1 MGIRQSALEDLGM
14 TASLPDA
21 SFWQGRRVLVTGHT
35 GFKGAWLWLVLQR
48 LGAKTC
54 GLSLPPE
61 SSPNLFDAA
70 ELHRTGESHHI
81 DINDR
86 EAVARVLRQFQ
97 PEIVLH
103 LAAQALVR
111 RSHREPVQTFS
122 TNVLG
127 TVHVLDAV
135 RECES
140 ARATVVV
147 TTDKVYRN
155 KEEGIAFRE
164 DDAFGGHD
172 PYSASKAAAEIVVES
187 YRQSFFSAAEKG
199 LASARAGNV
208 IGGGDWSEDRI
219 IPDAMRAWLG
229 VKPLQVRY
237 PEAIRPWQHVLE
249 PVCAYLRLA
258 EKIHGDP
265 SVSSSFNFGPD
276 PSDMATVREVVEA
289 ARLSFGAGDIEWGVR
304 PDSLH
309 EATKLSLD
317 NTKAKT
323 ELGVAPVWGLRQAV
337 ERTVSWYRRE
347 ADGQSARVLCE
358 QDIDAFLPAV

>member
-1 MGIRQSALEDLGM
+1 MENLEV

-21 SFWQGRRVLVTGHT
+21 AFWRGKRVLVTGHT

-54 GLSLPPE
+54 GLSLRPE
-61 SSPNLFDAA
+61 SSPNLFDLA
-70 ELHRTGESHHI
+70 EIAGSGESHYT
-81 DINDR
+81 DIGDR
-86 EAVARVLRQFQ
+86 RSVVGVMSQFE

-127 TVHVLDAV
+127 TVHVLDAACA
-135 RECES
+135 CES
-140 ARATVVV
+140 VKATVVV

-229 VKPLQVRY
+229 ARPLQVRY

-258 EKIHGDP
+258 QRIHSNP
-265 SVSSSFNFGPD
+265 SASGSFNFGPD
-276 PSDMATVREVVEA
+276 PSDMASVRQVVEA
-289 ARLSFGAGDIEWGVR
+289 ARLSFGSGDIEWGVR
-304 PDSLH
+304 PDNLH
-309 EATKLSLD
+309 EATTLSLD
-317 NTKAKT
+317 NAKAKT
-323 ELGVAPVWGLRQAV
+323 ELGVAPVWGLREAV
-337 ERTVSWYRRE
+337 ERTVSWYRRQ
-347 ADGQSARVLCE
+347 ADGQSARLLCE
-358 QDIDAFLPAV
+358 QDIEAFLQAA

>member
-1 MGIRQSALEDLGM
+1 VENLEV

-21 SFWQGRRVLVTGHT
+21 AFWRGKRVLVTGHT

-48 LGAKTC
+48 LGARTC
-54 GLSLPPE
+54 GLALPPE
-61 SSPNLFDAA
+61 SRPNLFDSA
-70 ELHRTGESHHI
+70 EIGRTGESHSV

-86 EAVARVLRQFQ
+86 EAVAHIVSQFR

-127 TVHVLDAV
+127 TVHVLDTV

-164 DDAFGGHD
+164 EDAFGGHD

-229 VKPLQVRY
+229 ARPLQVRY

-265 SVSSSFNFGPD
+265 SASGSFNFGPD
-276 PSDMATVREVVEA
+276 PSDMASVRQVVEA
-289 ARLSFGAGDIEWGVR
+289 ARLSFGSGDIEWGVR
-304 PDSLH
+304 PDNLH
-309 EATKLSLD
+309 EATTLSLD

-323 ELGVAPVWGLRQAV
+323 ELGVAPVWGLREAV
-337 ERTVSWYRRE
+337 DRTVSWYRRQ
-347 ADGQSARVLCE
+347 ADGQSARSLCE
-358 QDIDAFLPAV
+358 EDIEAFFESV

>member
-1 MGIRQSALEDLGM
+1 M
-14 TASLPDA
+14 
-21 SFWQGRRVLVTGHT
+21 VTGHT

-54 GLSLPPE
+54 GLSLPPKG
-61 SSPNLFDAA
+61 SPSLFGSADIV
-70 ELHRTGESHHI
+70 RIGESHYV

-86 EAVARVLRQFQ
+86 EAVVGIVRQFR

-127 TVHVLDAV
+127 TVNVLDAA

-140 ARATVVV
+140 VRAMVVV

-164 DDAFGGHD
+164 EDAFGGHD

-229 VKPLQVRY
+229 AKPLQVRF
-237 PEAIRPWQHVLE
+237 PDAIRPWQHVLE

-265 SVSSSFNFGPD
+265 SASGSFNFGPD

-289 ARLSFGAGDIEWGVR
+289 ARLSFGSGDIEWGVR
-304 PDSLH
+304 PDNLH
-309 EATKLSLD
+309 EATTLSLD

-323 ELGVAPVWGLRQAV
+323 ELGVAPVWGLREAV
-337 ERTVSWYRRE
+337 DRTVSWYRRQ
-347 ADGQSARVLCE
+347 ADGQSARSLCE
-358 QDIDAFLPAV
+358 QDIEAFFESV

>member
-1 MGIRQSALEDLGM
+1 LEDLAVI
-14 TASLPDA
+14 ASLPDA
-21 SFWQGRRVLVTGHT
+21 AFWQGRRVLVTGHT
-35 GFKGAWLWLVLQR
+35 GFKGAWLWLILQR
-48 LGAKTC
+48 LGAKPC

-61 SSPNLFDAA
+61 SRPSLFDSA
-70 ELHRTGESHHI
+70 EISRTGESHYV

-86 EAVARVLRQFQ
+86 EAVIRVVRQFQ

-127 TVHVLDAV
+127 TVHVLDAA
-135 RECES
+135 RACES
-140 ARATVVV
+140 VKATVVV

-187 YRQSFFSAAEKG
+187 YLQSFFSPAGKG

-208 IGGGDWSEDRI
+208 IGGGDWSKDRI

-229 VKPLQVRY
+229 AKPLQVRY
-237 PEAIRPWQHVLE
+237 PEAIRPWQHVVE
-249 PVCAYLRLA
+249 PVYAYLQLA
-258 EKIHGDP
+258 EKIYGDP
-265 SVSSSFNFGPD
+265 SVSGSFNFGPD

-289 ARLSFGAGDIEWGVR
+289 ARLSFGTGGIEWGIR
-304 PDSLH
+304 SDNLH
-309 EATKLSLD
+309 EATTLSLD
-317 NTKAKT
+317 NTKAKS
-323 ELGVAPVWGLRQAV
+323 ELAITPVWGLREAV
-337 ERTVSWYRRE
+337 ERTVSWYQQH
-347 ADGQSARVLCE
+347 ADGRDARSLCE
-358 QDIDAFLPAV
+358 QDISAFFEAV